1 MPYIFSVTT
10 LDNKVFCAAAYQ
22 DESNNMM
29 LMGGVTD
36 MFVFNRELYFEID
49 NKFYS
54 AKPIRH
60 IWMQYDENEI
70 VLDSDY
76 KSIELT

>member
-1 MPYIFSVTT
+1 
-10 LDNKVFCAAAYQ
+10 
-22 DESNNMM
+22 
-29 LMGGVTD
+29 
-36 MFVFNRELYFEID
+36 MFVFNRELCFEID
-49 NKFYS
+49 NKFYT

-60 IWMQYDENEI
+60 IWMQYDDNEI